1 MNGYRDKCVSTLR
14 NVTDTW
20 EIDIGSMEWVIS
32 FAFAGMRLSVCRD
45 REYVFARQ
53 AVE

>member
-1 MNGYRDKCVSTLR
+1 MNGYRDKCVSTLW

-20 EIDIGSMEWVIS
+20 EIYIRSMERVIS
-32 FAFAGMRLSVCRD
+32 FAFAGTRLSVCRD
-45 REYVFARQ
+45 CEYVFARQ